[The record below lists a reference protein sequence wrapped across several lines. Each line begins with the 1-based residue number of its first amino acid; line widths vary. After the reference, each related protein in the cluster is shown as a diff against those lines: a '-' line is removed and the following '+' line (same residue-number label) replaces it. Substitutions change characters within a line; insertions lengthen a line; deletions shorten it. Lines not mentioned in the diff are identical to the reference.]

1 MANGQNA
8 YNLSRG
14 LTAGVGGFFQGK
26 QMAMQEDEYERRR
39 RIDEER
45 MLRQQTMD
53 QQADEERQ
61 YQRGLRPMQE
71 QAMQSGLTAQKQ
83 NAQMQQIQIDEKMR
97 EIEREGVVEAMQLLD
112 AGMPNEA
119 AQAFNSGGKRKTR
132 GFRPHPAKQGFWIG
146 SDEQGQEGEI
156 NPKMILQA
164 YGKWKEQAPIEL
176 NYGSKL
182 VERSGRVIVDNPRMD
197 AGASAEGGVG
207 GGLNPSTTEKKIRES
222 IARGTPRRLAEGEAY
237 GYIQKVQDPTTLSTK
252 WIDLRSNE
260 PVGELSMDGKWSLNP
275 KYIEDEQ
282 SAGDMGELP
291 PPQSAPGRT
300 VADDS
305 GRVFKSDGQWWYDQ
319 EGNPVDA
326 AGNPINMKRGLT
338 GHGAS
343 GKW

>member
-1 MANGQNA
+1 MANGENA

-14 LTAGVGGFFQGK
+14 LTAGVGGFFQGR

-39 RIDEER
+39 RMDEER
-45 MLRQQTMD
+45 MRRQQELD
-53 QQADEERQ
+53 QQANEEYQ

-83 NAQMQQIQIDEKMR
+83 NAQLQQMQIDEKMR
-97 EIEREGVVEAMQLLD
+97 EIEREGVVETMQLLD

-119 AQAFNSGGKRKTR
+119 AQVFNSGGQRKTR
-132 GFRPHPAKQGFWIG
+132 GFRPHPAKPGVWIG
-146 SDEQGQEGEI
+146 SDEQGREGEI
-156 NPKMILQA
+156 NPKTVLRA
-164 YGKWKEQAPIEL
+164 YGQWKEQAPIEL
-176 NYGSKL
+176 KYGSKL
-182 VERSGRVIVDNPRMD
+182 VDGSGRVIANNPRMD
-197 AGASAEGGVG
+197 AGTEDGGGGALNASA
-207 GGLNPSTTEKKIRES
+207 TEKKIRES

-260 PVGELSMDGKWSLNP
+260 PVGELSMEGKWSLNP
-275 KYIEDEQ
+275 RYIEDEQ
-282 SAGDMGELP
+282 PSGDMGQLP
-291 PPQSAPGRT
+291 PPQSAPGRM
-300 VADDS
+300 VSDDS

-326 AGNPINMKRGLT
+326 ASNPINMKRGLT